1 MVEVNHNYVVS
12 GVQTDDLVVSGK
24 YGNADIQGILT
35 GSVIVMEPAKF
46 AVNGI
51 MHGDLLVKEGATAEI
66 RGTLDAPVIQVR
78 GQLDIYGTVVCP
90 LGIRHGGSPSGL
102 HCQRR
107 KVRLMV

>member
-90 LGIRHGGSPSGL
+90 LGIPDTAVLPPGCIVNGV
-102 HCQRR
+102 
-107 KVRLMV
+107 KYD

>member
-66 RGTLDAPVIQVR
+66 RGT
-78 GQLDIYGTVVCP
+78 VVCP
-90 LGIRHGGSPSGL
+90 LGIPDTAVL
-102 HCQRR
+102 HPGCIVNGV
-107 KVRLMV
+107 KYD

>member
-66 RGTLDAPVIQVR
+66 RGTLEAPVIQVR

-90 LGIRHGGSPSGL
+90 LGIPDTAVL
-102 HCQRR
+102 HPGCIVNGV
-107 KVRLMV
+107 KYD

>member
-51 MHGDLLVKEGATAEI
+51 MHGDLLVKEELQPKSVE
-66 RGTLDAPVIQVR
+66 RWMHP
-78 GQLDIYGTVVCP
+78 
-90 LGIRHGGSPSGL
+90 
-102 HCQRR
+102 
-107 KVRLMV
+107 

>member
-51 MHGDLLVKEGATAEI
+51 MH
-66 RGTLDAPVIQVR
+66 VIFWSKRELQPKSVER
-78 GQLDIYGTVVCP
+78 WMHP
-90 LGIRHGGSPSGL
+90 
-102 HCQRR
+102 
-107 KVRLMV
+107 